1 MKFSKTL
8 TALATAATLVAGVAI
23 AQTEAPQ
30 PSPNTTGQPG
40 SSLGA
45 TNGSMPN
52 GGTMNNSGTM
62 GSTVDSSASGTTN
75 AQTDIVSPEPRADRN

>member
-23 AQTEAPQ
+23 AQTQAPQ
-30 PSPNTTGQPG
+30 PTPNTTGQPG

-45 TNGSMPN
+45 TDSGTPN
-52 GGTMNNSGTM
+52 AGTMNNSGTT
-62 GSTVDSSASGTTN
+62 GTVDSSASGTTN